1 MTIAETTVVICLAI
15 SVYIYFGYALIIW
28 VLAHLRPRPVQSRT
42 IYPPV
47 SLIIAVHNEE
57 EVIEAKVR
65 NCLALDYPA
74 DRLQILVVSDGSTD
88 DTHAIVERF
97 FDRGVRLIVLE
108 RRGKALALNEGVE
121 RASGEI
127 LVFSDAN
134 SMLEPQSLARLVA
147 SFADPEVGG
156 VCGNQKYC
164 SRDGADATERGENLY
179 WRFDKWLK
187 SQESKTGSIFA
198 ADGSLYAIRRPL
210 YVPMQDPAQADD
222 IAISCRVVLQGYR
235 LIYEPLAVT
244 YEYSP
249 SEGRREL
256 IRKIRVTNH
265 SVRALLNLGR
275 ALWTSRFYSFELLS
289 HKFFRHLIPFA
300 LVLLFGA
307 NLIAAK
313 ESAPFR
319 VLMLLQSLFY
329 LLALAGFWWR
339 RFRVGRWKVF
349 SVPYFFSLVNLA
361 ALLGVLD
368 ILRGRR
374 VTIWSPRAG
383 SYLGP
388 SSSRVG

>member
-1 MTIAETTVVICLAI
+1 MTVPETTVVVCLALA
-15 SVYIYFGYALIIW
+15 VYIYFGYAFIIW
-28 VLAHLRPRPVQSRT
+28 VLARLRARPVRRKA

-47 SLIIAVHNEE
+47 SIVIPVHNEE
-57 EVIEAKVR
+57 EVIEEKIQ
-65 NCLALDYPA
+65 NCLALDYPE

-88 DTHAIVERF
+88 ATHAIVERYL
-97 FDRGVRLIVLE
+97 DRGVRLLVLE
-108 RRGKALALNEGVE
+108 RGGKALALNEGVQQ
-121 RASGEI
+121 AGGEI

-134 SMLEPQSLARLVA
+134 SMLEAHSLARLVEN
-147 SFADPEVGG
+147 FADPEIGG
-156 VCGNQKYC
+156 VCGNQKYR
-164 SRDGADATERGENLY
+164 SRAGADATERGENLY

-198 ADGSLYAIRRPL
+198 ADGSFYAIRRSL
-210 YVPMQDPAQADD
+210 YVPVRDPAQADD

-249 SEGRREL
+249 LEGRREL
-256 IRKIRVTNH
+256 VRKIRVTNH

-275 ALWTSRFYSFELLS
+275 GLWTSGFYSFELLS

-300 LVLLFGA
+300 LIILFGA
-307 NLIAAK
+307 NLVAMK
-313 ESAPFR
+313 GTAPFR
-319 VLMLLQSLFY
+319 VLMLLQILFY
-329 LLALAGFWWR
+329 LLALAGFCLR
-339 RFRVGRWKVF
+339 SFRLGRWRVF

-361 ALLGVLD
+361 AFLGVLD

-374 VTIWSPRAG
+374 VTAWSPRAG
-383 SYLGP
+383 SCLGT